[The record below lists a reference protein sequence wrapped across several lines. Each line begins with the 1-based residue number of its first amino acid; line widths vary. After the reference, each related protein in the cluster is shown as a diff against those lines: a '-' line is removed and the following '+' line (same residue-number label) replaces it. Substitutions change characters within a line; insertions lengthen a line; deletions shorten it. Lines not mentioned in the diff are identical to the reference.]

1 MALRRCYN
9 SWFGS
14 SLKPKWDAE
23 VFLNNGAEL
32 LEELITSSEGKSS
45 PIRIFSA
52 KELEKATKNY
62 ADDLFFH
69 EDSEYKM
76 YKGTIDGRAIIVS
89 KSIRSDFISSSRA
102 YEVAVLSRIN
112 HVNILKILGCCLEI
126 KIPTLVYEFF
136 SHETLYDRIHKSG
149 TSGYIS
155 WENCLKIATGVAY
168 GLTYLHIDMATPIIH
183 RDIKSRKILLD
194 EHYNVKIVGFDLSL
208 PMPLG
213 ETETECPV
221 IGTYGYVD
229 PCYITKGLVS
239 EKSDVYSYGVV
250 VFEIL
255 TGKNKDR
262 ELWESASEFAECTEE
277 KLVGFAEAI
286 LLEEGK
292 KDQLKAFAQ
301 LVRRCLSGSWE
312 ERPTMKEVVQELR
325 RIKGL

>member
-1 MALRRCYN
+1 MALRCYN
-9 SWFGS
+9 SWFGFG
-14 SLKPKWDAE
+14 LRPNRNDE

-32 LEELITSSEGKSS
+32 LEELITYSEGKSS

-52 KELEKATKNY
+52 QELEKATNNY
-62 ADDLFFH
+62 ADDLFFC
-69 EDSEYKM
+69 EETLYKM

-89 KSIRSDFISSSRA
+89 KSQQSDFISVSRA

-126 KIPTLVYEFF
+126 EIPTIVYDFF
-136 SHETLYDRIHKSG
+136 SQETLYDRIHKAGS
-149 TSGYIS
+149 SCYIS

-183 RDIKSRKILLD
+183 RNIKSRKILLD
-194 EHYNVKIVGFDLSL
+194 EHSNVKIIGFDLSL

-213 ETETECPV
+213 ETETECSV
-221 IGTYGYVD
+221 LGTYGYAD
-229 PCYITKGLVS
+229 PCYVAKGLVS

-250 VFEIL
+250 VLEIL
-255 TGKNKDR
+255 TGKKDR

>member
-1 MALRRCYN
+1 MALRQCYK

-14 SLKPKWDAE
+14 SLKPKWDDE

-89 KSIRSDFISSSRA
+89 KSKQSDLISSSRA
-102 YEVAVLSRIN
+102 YEVALLSRIN

-136 SHETLYDRIHKSG
+136 SDETLSDRIHKAGS
-149 TSGYIS
+149 SCYIS

-194 EHYNVKIVGFDLSL
+194 EHCNVKIIGFDLSL
-208 PMPLG
+208 PIPLG
-213 ETETECPV
+213 ETEIECV
-221 IGTYGYVD
+221 VMGTFGYSD
-229 PCYITKGLVS
+229 PCYIETGLVS
-239 EKSDVYSYGVV
+239 EKSDVYSYGAV

-255 TGKNKDR
+255 TGKKNR
-262 ELWESASEFAECTEE
+262 EVRGSGSEFAEYTEE
-277 KLVGFAEAI
+277 KLVGFAEAS
-286 LLEEGK
+286 LLQEVK
-292 KDQLKAFAQ
+292 KDQLMAFAQ
-301 LVRRCLSGSWE
+301 LVRRCLSRSWE